1 MNQLSMF
8 RAPLFR
14 LPAICLIIVIS
25 AGAPAAATFIGFDDI
40 DASAGNVILDTLSPY
55 QGLNW
60 TDFTVYTNTPGF
72 PGFNN
77 GIVSSPNAA
86 FTTGDSNGSPITS
99 TITASSPFNF
109 VSAYLGAGWL
119 DGLSVT
125 VNGLDKGVPE
135 FSQTV
140 TVSTTGAELFNFNY
154 TGIDEVDIFST
165 ITGSTTDPFSCGFVG
180 CTQVTLD
187 DLTFAP
193 ASGPPPSTVPEPAM
207 VSLTGLGM
215 LILAVFHRRKAIQ
228 RRP

>member
-1 MNQLSMF
+1 MNQTSVF
-8 RAPLFR
+8 RAPLIR
-14 LPAICLIIVIS
+14 LAAICLTIVIS
-25 AGAPAAATFIGFDDI
+25 AGASAAATVINFDDI
-40 DASAGNVILDTLSPY
+40 DASGGNVILDTLSPY
-55 QGLNW
+55 QGFNW
-60 TDFTVYTNTPGF
+60 TDFTVYANTPGF

-86 FTTGDSNGSPITS
+86 FTSGDSNGSPITS

-140 TVSTTGAELFNFNY
+140 SVSTSGAELFNFNF

-207 VSLTGLGM
+207 IGLTGFGM
-215 LILAVFHRRKAIQ
+215 LILTVYHRRKVQ